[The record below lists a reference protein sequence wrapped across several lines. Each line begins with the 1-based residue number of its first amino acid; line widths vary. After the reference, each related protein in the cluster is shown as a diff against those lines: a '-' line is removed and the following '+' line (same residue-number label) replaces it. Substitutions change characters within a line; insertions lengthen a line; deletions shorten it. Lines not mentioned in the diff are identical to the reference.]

1 MPLIVIFV
9 TKTSCPRREMT
20 SLALTVCAH
29 ITATLYTPRFCA
41 FEYRFFPFPNLTF
54 NPPSALP
61 YASLAVEVLER
72 GMGLAPRVI
81 PLILLAAEVLGRGM
95 GMDPAGVPIV
105 SLVEEVMGRGMGM
118 APGVMPLVSLVAE
131 VMGRGMG
138 MAPGVMPYASPL
150 VGAMGGIMRWSSAVP
165 RSIRPKAC
173 SYFSTF
179 SCNAMS
185 RRLACS
191 GAIIILLAT
200 SGLGMPGNACAK
212 SITKSLCEWLINT
225 RLA

>member
-1 MPLIVIFV
+1 MVILV

-29 ITATLYTPRFCA
+29 IAATLYTPRFCA
-41 FEYRFFPFPNLTF
+41 FEHRFLPFPNLTP

-61 YASLAVEVLER
+61 YASLVVEVMEKEM
-72 GMGLAPRVI
+72 GMAPAGVPYASRVV
-81 PLILLAAEVLGRGM
+81 EVLGRGM
-95 GMDPAGVPIV
+95 GMA
-105 SLVEEVMGRGMGM
+105 S
-118 APGVMPLVSLVAE
+118 
-131 VMGRGMG
+131 
-138 MAPGVMPYASPL
+138 GVMPYASPL